1 MTTTRTVP
9 YRRRREDKTN
19 YKKRMSLLL
28 GKKPRLVV
36 RKSLKNMIVQLIEY
50 DAKGDKVLASAHSK
64 ELKKMG
70 WQFGCGNLPSAY
82 LTGLL
87 LGKKALAKKQK
98 EAIVDFGLQSIVPG
112 SRMYAAVKGAVDAG
126 MQIPH
131 DAAVFPSEERIKGEH
146 IAKNP
151 LEKTGKGKEMPPAFA
166 QWKEK
171 IAKG

>member
-1 MTTTRTVP
+1 MSTTRTVP

-19 YKKRMSLLL
+19 YKKRILLL
-28 GKKPRLVV
+28 IGKKPRLVI
-36 RKSLKNMIVQLIEY
+36 RKSLKNMVVQLVEY
-50 DAKGDKVLASAHSK
+50 DAKGDKVIASAHTR
-64 ELKKMG
+64 ELKKWN

-82 LTGLL
+82 LAGFL

-112 SRMYAAVKGAVDAG
+112 SRIYAAVKGAIDAG

-131 DAAVFPSEERIKGEH
+131 DAAVFPGEDRIKGEH

-151 LEKTGKGKEMPPAFA
+151 LEKNGKGKEMPAAFA
-166 QWKEK
+166 QCKEK
-171 IAKG
+171 ILKG